1 MTPQTSI
8 FSRYPTFTCRSRFS
22 RSNLACEAPL
32 VVRTGAER
40 DLCRELVVGGAVDVD
55 SGFVAFVVDTSP
67 RSRVY
72 GRSPSTRVEGVCG
85 SAVSPRI
92 IFRGVGGP
100 LIAFHSA
107 YPSTAGS
114 DYDTSHLIS
123 FPATSPRRQHAGR
136 ASTAP
141 LSFRARAR
149 RACCAGQSLKSNGG
163 LGLPAGVSRRVAA
176 RCREGL
182 GHDAGARCAQPGLRF
197 RPRGPRTGEI
207 SGYK

>member
-1 MTPQTSI
+1 MDCAI
-8 FSRYPTFTCRSRFS
+8 
-22 RSNLACEAPL
+22 
-32 VVRTGAER
+32 
-40 DLCRELVVGGAVDVD
+40 DVD
-55 SGFVAFVVDTSP
+55 SGSVAFVVDTSP
-67 RSRVY
+67 RSRRG

-136 ASTAP
+136 ASIAP
-141 LSFRARAR
+141 LSFRARPPRVLRWPESDKHMVGWGCPRASRGASPRVVGGTRPQWSALTLSAR
-149 RACCAGQSLKSNGG
+149 GGSRNCAGRAGCRADADTSNFSQKSL
-163 LGLPAGVSRRVAA
+163 
-176 RCREGL
+176 
-182 GHDAGARCAQPGLRF
+182 F
-197 RPRGPRTGEI
+197 
-207 SGYK
+207 